1 MKGDFSRIRF
11 SPKKQYTA
19 VLEQQ
24 GRVALDADTNE
35 QCNINNYLRERE
47 TLDIVGQ
54 SGGPVGDEGFAI
66 TVNDNGI
73 EIGAGRYYVNG
84 IFCEN
89 LGPLAYLQQP
99 YLINPSPTDAD
110 LIASLGQGSISVIQ
124 VYLEVWQRLVTE
136 LDDPCL
142 REPALGQADTTDR
155 LQTVWRVVA
164 SAPPS
169 ASGFKPT
176 SPPRVPVATIS
187 AARGP
192 IYSRFPQFKSAVAD
206 SVRSFTFSGATA
218 AAASGFTP
226 SQIFDD
232 CCAQMLQPIKFAAPG
247 KMTAFTGGGG
257 EDCSCQPTPPAGYMG
272 LENQFYRIEI
282 QQGGN
287 ETQATFKW
295 SRENASVVVAVTGIS
310 GSNVYIDSLGP
321 DANLG
326 FSPGQWVEISD
337 DSNLFGLDPNQPGD
351 LYQMQS
357 ITPETFSVTMTQTV
371 AFADPTK
378 NARMRRWDQFGSSAG
393 STGISLPV
401 VSPYVLENGI
411 SVQFTAGQFEP
422 GDYWLIPART
432 ATGEIE
438 WPPCDSD
445 GSSFQPPH
453 RVRVDRAPLACI
465 QWDSTLGQAVPHD
478 CRDKFYPLI
487 ELTPPTP
494 PQTLQVTQI
503 SWSNDD
509 VMTLDQLVAS
519 GLTVT
524 LNQNAPDPRYLT
536 PANFSVVLEVALPF
550 GPASQFPATSTRLD
564 SAFKFQEFVASTI
577 GISRAAPLA
586 SFEGGFVTLLRYELV
601 IDGRTSSTGTNLL
614 WQMPWE
620 PKTPAETLTL
630 ELLEVLLVVGALRND
645 YGRVRVK
652 LAGNRLFAGPL
663 NQIFLDGFCLGTPA
677 IRADGTTPRLDLNLP
692 SGSGVV
698 ASDFDSWF
706 YLAPTQL
713 AAGLGIDHPNLLVN
727 PDGTVVDAGNPGGGP
742 VSPQGTVTL
751 LYPAV
756 IDTVVN
762 LSLTG
767 PSSAGIFSIPGSVT
781 VSRGN
786 KTGSFPI
793 IVQGNP
799 GPVTDSWQ
807 VIASLTNAL
816 NLPSSQSATLTITG
830 SQGITGVF
838 FNVSGLGISM
848 DASRKVT
855 AVDVANR
862 TGGEVIPQGT
872 ITLSSPSSTPT
883 VVSLSVA
890 GAEAG
895 VITVPQTVTVPANQT
910 QVTFPIT
917 VVGVPKAAQSL
928 SINASISPAVGVTSS
943 KTAALAVHSLT

>member
-1 MKGDFSRIRF
+1 
-11 SPKKQYTA
+11 
-19 VLEQQ
+19 
-24 GRVALDADTNE
+24 
-35 QCNINNYLRERE
+35 
-47 TLDIVGQ
+47 
-54 SGGPVGDEGFAI
+54 
-66 TVNDNGI
+66 
-73 EIGAGRYYVNG
+73 
-84 IFCEN
+84 
-89 LGPLAYLQQP
+89 
-99 YLINPSPTDAD
+99 
-110 LIASLGQGSISVIQ
+110 
-124 VYLEVWQRLVTE
+124 
-136 LDDPCL
+136 
-142 REPALGQADTTDR
+142 
-155 LQTVWRVVA
+155 
-164 SAPPS
+164 
-169 ASGFKPT
+169 
-176 SPPRVPVATIS
+176 
-187 AARGP
+187 
-192 IYSRFPQFKSAVAD
+192 
-206 SVRSFTFSGATA
+206 
-218 AAASGFTP
+218 
-226 SQIFDD
+226 
-232 CCAQMLQPIKFAAPG
+232 
-247 KMTAFTGGGG
+247 
-257 EDCSCQPTPPAGYMG
+257 
-272 LENQFYRIEI
+272 
-282 QQGGN
+282 
-287 ETQATFKW
+287 
-295 SRENASVVVAVTGIS
+295 
-310 GSNVYIDSLGP
+310 
-321 DANLG
+321 
-326 FSPGQWVEISD
+326 
-337 DSNLFGLDPNQPGD
+337 
-351 LYQMQS
+351 
-357 ITPETFSVTMTQTV
+357 
-371 AFADPTK
+371 
-378 NARMRRWDQFGSSAG
+378 
-393 STGISLPV
+393 
-401 VSPYVLENGI
+401 
-411 SVQFTAGQFEP
+411 VQFTAGQFEP
-422 GDYWLIPART
+422 GDYWVIPART
-432 ATGEIE
+432 ATGGIE

-478 CRDKFYPLI
+478 CRDKFYPLT

-550 GPASQFPATSTRLD
+550 GPASQLAATSTRLD

-577 GISRAAPLA
+577 GVSRAVSLA

-630 ELLEVLLVVGALRND
+630 ELLEVLLLVGAMRND

-677 IRADGTTPRLDLNLP
+677 IRADGTTPRIDLNLP

-706 YLAPTQL
+706 YLAPTQFV
-713 AAGLGIDHPNLLVN
+713 AGLSSDHPNLLVN
-727 PDGTVVDAGNPGGGP
+727 PDGTVVDAGNPGGGQ

-751 LYPAV
+751 LYPAL
-756 IDTVVN
+756 IDTAVS
-762 LSLTG
+762 LSLAG

-793 IVQGNP
+793 TLQGNP

-807 VIASLTNAL
+807 VIATLTNAL

-838 FNVSGLGISM
+838 FNVSGLGIRM
-848 DASRKVT
+848 DANRKIT

-862 TGGEVIPQGT
+862 TGGEVTPQGT

-895 VITVPQTVTVPANQT
+895 VITVPQTVTVPANQM
-910 QVTFPIT
+910 QVTFPVT
-917 VVGVPKAAQSL
+917 VVGVPKTTQSL
-928 SINASISPAVGVTSS
+928 SINASITPAVGVTSS